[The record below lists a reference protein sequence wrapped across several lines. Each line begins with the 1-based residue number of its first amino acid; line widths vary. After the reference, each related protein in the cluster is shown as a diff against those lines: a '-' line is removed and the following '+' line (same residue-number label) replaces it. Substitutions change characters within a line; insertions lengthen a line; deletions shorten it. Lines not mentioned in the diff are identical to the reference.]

1 MVTTRQIA
9 REVGLSHV
17 TVAAALKNSKKC
29 APETRRRV
37 MEVATRLGWRPNP
50 MVEAFQKAIAKGG
63 TPEADHE
70 IAWIVDIPQAENL
83 WQIPAALEA
92 ATARAAGLGFRL
104 RTFRLQDYGFD
115 ARTKADVAFEQVLQ
129 EVRSRGIRAAII
141 PIREYVVLREVPSL
155 ANDDI
160 AIVLLLDDGSAV
172 GAVREHGEREVYHR
186 VTSDVFFNVR
196 SAMVEL
202 VRLGYRRI
210 GLCLSEWRDAATA
223 GEIRAGYYAV
233 GGEAVHAEPCFI
245 EAVPPPI
252 PASPSKEFAR
262 WLDRGKFDAVLCGN
276 TQIHKW
282 IRSLGYSIPG
292 DIGLAHFELGP
303 AEKGWS
309 GIDPQVEAITASA
322 VDLVVSHLLR
332 NETGRPSFT
341 KALSVEGRWVSG
353 KTTKPQGTQ
362 RCAGAVKTKPRPVQ
376 ERKRSRRRS

>member
-29 APETRRRV
+29 APATRERV
-37 MEVATRLGWRPNP
+37 LEAATRLGWRPNP
-50 MVEAFQKAIAKGG
+50 LVEAFQKAVAKGG
-63 TPEADHE
+63 LPEAVQE
-70 IAWIVDIPQAENL
+70 IAWIVDIPHAENL
-83 WQIPAALEA
+83 WQIPAAMRA

-104 RTFRLQDYGFD
+104 RPFSLQDYGFD
-115 ARTKADVAFEQVLQ
+115 SRSRAHLAFERVLH
-129 EVRSRGIRAAII
+129 EVRSRGIRSAII
-141 PIREYVVLREVPSL
+141 PIREYVVLRDVQSL
-155 ANDDI
+155 ANDDL

-172 GAVREHGEREVYHR
+172 RSVKDHGEREVYHR

-196 SAMVEL
+196 SAVVEL
-202 VRLGYRRI
+202 MRLGYRRI

-223 GEIRAGYYAV
+223 GEIRAGYYAA
-233 GGEAVHAEPCFI
+233 GGDAVHAEPCFI

-252 PASPSKEFAR
+252 PTSPSKEFAK

-282 IRSLGYSIPG
+282 ITSLGYSIPR

-303 AEKGWS
+303 AEAGWS
-309 GIDPQVEAITASA
+309 GIDPQIEAITASA

-332 NETGRPSFT
+332 NETGRPTFT
-341 KALSVEGRWVSG
+341 KALSVEGRWVPG
-353 KTTKPQGTQ
+353 RTTKRQVGPAAPAKPKSAVARKKQ
-362 RCAGAVKTKPRPVQ
+362 RPT
-376 ERKRSRRRS
+376 RRS